1 MGEATGVR
9 RTQLGNV
16 RQRKGQFSPCSTE
29 SKGAGS
35 GREGALR
42 GQKDFRAGFLTS
54 VQHNPSSFLLRS
66 LCSLLV
72 FSNTSF
78 WLSSYFTGHL

>member
-1 MGEATGVR
+1 MGEATEVR
-9 RTQLGNV
+9 RAQPGNV
-16 RQRKGQFSPCSTE
+16 RHRKGQFSPWSTE
-29 SKGAGS
+29 GKGAGS
-35 GREGALR
+35 GTEGALW

-78 WLSSYFTGHL
+78 WLSFYFTGHL